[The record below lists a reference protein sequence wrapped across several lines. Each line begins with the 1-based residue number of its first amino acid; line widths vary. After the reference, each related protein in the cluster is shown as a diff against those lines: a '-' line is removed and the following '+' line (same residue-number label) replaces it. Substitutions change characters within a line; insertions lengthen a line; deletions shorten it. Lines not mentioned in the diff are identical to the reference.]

1 MTAAALPTA
10 GAAPFS
16 RWERAVA
23 FRYLGA
29 TRRDGGIAL
38 ATLISFAAITLAVT
52 GLVAIMSIMNGFR
65 SELLDRILGFNG
77 HVFVAGGVLAGPERD
92 AALQRLRGVPG
103 VVQVQAVVEQQVLVQ
118 GASLS
123 GAFVRGV
130 TPADLRATAIVSGD
144 IRAGSLEGFG
154 EGEYGGDLIA
164 VGARLAEAM
173 GVTAGDPLTLF
184 SPEGGST
191 PFGSTPR
198 RKTYTVGAVFEV
210 GMSEYDAAF
219 IYMPMEQAQL
229 FFGRGDAADIL
240 ELRLEDPDAVDRV
253 LPAIDQAAGPTG
265 VVSDWRD
272 RNASF
277 FNALRVERTAM
288 RLILMLVVAV
298 VTLTIISGLVML
310 VRAKAREVAILRT
323 VGATSGSVLRIFLMT
338 GLVIGGLGALTGLIL
353 ATLFS
358 VYIEPIQRF
367 VEWATGSQVFDPG
380 QYFLSR
386 LPAKMD
392 PAEVTGVM
400 LFSFV
405 MTAAASL
412 IPAWFAAR
420 VDPVEALR
428 YE

>member
-1 MTAAALPTA
+1 VSGTPAG

-38 ATLISFAAITLAVT
+38 ATLISFFAITLAVT
-52 GLVAIMSIMNGFR
+52 GLIAIMSIMNGFR

-77 HVFVAGGVLAGPERD
+77 HVYVAGGVLTGPDRD
-92 AALQRLRGVPG
+92 AAIQRLRAVPG
-103 VVQVQAVVEQQVLVQ
+103 VIQAQPIVEQQVLVQ

-130 TPADLRATAIVSGD
+130 TPADLKATEIVAGNIKSGALD
-144 IRAGSLEGFG
+144 GFG
-154 EGEYGGDLIA
+154 DGEYGGDLIA

-198 RKTYTVGAVFEV
+198 RKTYTLGAVFEV

-229 FFGRGDAADIL
+229 FFGRGDAVDTL
-240 ELRLEDPDAVDRV
+240 EVRLTDPDAVDR
-253 LPAIDQAAGPTG
+253 LAPALHRAVGPTG
-265 VVSDWRD
+265 VLSDWRD

-310 VRAKAREVAILRT
+310 VRAKTREVAILRT
-323 VGATSGSVLRIFLMT
+323 VGATRNSVLRIFLMT

-353 ATLFS
+353 ATLFC
-358 VYIEPIQRF
+358 VYIEPIQGF

-392 PAEVTGVM
+392 PGEVAAVM
-400 LFSFV
+400 LFSFG
-405 MTAAASL
+405 MTTAASL